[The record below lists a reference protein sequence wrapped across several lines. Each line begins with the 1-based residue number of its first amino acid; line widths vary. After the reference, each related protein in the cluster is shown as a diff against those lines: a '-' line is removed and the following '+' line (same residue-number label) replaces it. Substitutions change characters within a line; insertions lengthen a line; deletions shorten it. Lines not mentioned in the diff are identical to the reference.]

1 MEEERFVAV
10 PFALV
15 GIFVTDRPIEE
26 SIRTDM
32 TPEELEKLQELIA
45 RFLFKEGVR
54 VAIYPSVVPPEQ
66 AEDAVREFEELIFGE
81 GEGEGEEE

>member
-1 MEEERFVAV
+1 MEEKKYVAV

-15 GIFVTDRPIEE
+15 GLFVTDRDVEE

-32 TPEELEKLQELIA
+32 TPEELEKLQELLA
-45 RFLFKEGVR
+45 RFLFKEGIK

-66 AEDAVREFEELIFGE
+66 AGEAVKELEQLIFGE
-81 GEGEGEEE
+81 GEGGE

>member
-1 MEEERFVAV
+1 MEEQRYVAV

-15 GIFVTDRPIEE
+15 GFFVTDRDVEE

-32 TPEELEKLQELIA
+32 TPEELEKLQELLA
-45 RFLFKEGVR
+45 KFLFKEGVR

-66 AEDAVREFEELIFGE
+66 AGDAVKELENLIFGE
-81 GEGEGEEE
+81 GEE

>member
-1 MEEERFVAV
+1 MEEQKLVAV

-15 GIFVTDRPIEE
+15 GIFVTDKPVDE

-32 TPEELEKLQELIA
+32 TPEELEKLQELLA

-66 AEDAVREFEELIFGE
+66 AQEAVKELEQLIFGE
-81 GEGEGEEE
+81 GEEK

>member
-1 MEEERFVAV
+1 MEEQKLVAV

-15 GIFVTDRPIEE
+15 GIFVTDRPVEE

-32 TPEELEKLQELIA
+32 TPEELEKLQEILA

-66 AEDAVREFEELIFGE
+66 AQEAVKELEQLIFGE
-81 GEGEGEEE
+81 GEEV

>member
-15 GIFVTDRPIEE
+15 GIFVTDKPVEE
-26 SIRTDM
+26 SIRTDL
-32 TPEELEKLQELIA
+32 TPEELEKLQELLA

-54 VAIYPSVVPPEQ
+54 VAIYPSVVPPDQ

-81 GEGEGEEE
+81 GEEEE

>member
-1 MEEERFVAV
+1 MDEQKLVAV

-15 GIFVTDRPIEE
+15 GIFVTDKPVEE

-32 TPEELEKLQELIA
+32 TPEELEKLQELLA

-66 AEDAVREFEELIFGE
+66 AQDAVKELEQLIFGE
-81 GEGEGEEE
+81 GEEG

>member
-1 MEEERFVAV
+1 MEEQKLVAV

-15 GIFVTDRPIEE
+15 GIFVTDKPVEE

-32 TPEELEKLQELIA
+32 TPEELEKLQELLA
-45 RFLFKEGVR
+45 RFLFREGVR

-66 AEDAVREFEELIFGE
+66 AQDAVKELEQLIFGE
-81 GEGEGEEE
+81 GEEG

>member
-1 MEEERFVAV
+1 MEEQKLVAV

-15 GIFVTDRPIEE
+15 GIFVTDRPVEE

-32 TPEELEKLQELIA
+32 TPEELEKLQEILA

-66 AEDAVREFEELIFGE
+66 AQEAVKELEQLIFGE
-81 GEGEGEEE
+81 GEEG

>member
-1 MEEERFVAV
+1 MEEQKLVAV

-15 GIFVTDRPIEE
+15 GIFVTDKPVEE

-32 TPEELEKLQELIA
+32 TPEELEKLQELLA

-66 AEDAVREFEELIFGE
+66 AQDAVKELEQLIFGE
-81 GEGEGEEE
+81 GEEG

>member
-1 MEEERFVAV
+1 MEEQKLVAV

-15 GIFVTDRPIEE
+15 GIFVTDKPVEE

-32 TPEELEKLQELIA
+32 TPEELEKLQKLLA

-66 AEDAVREFEELIFGE
+66 AQDAVKELEQLIFGE
-81 GEGEGEEE
+81 GEEG

>member
-1 MEEERFVAV
+1 MEEKKYVAV

-15 GIFVTDRPIEE
+15 GFFVTDKPSVEE
-26 SIRTDM
+26 SIRTDL
-32 TPEELEKLQELIA
+32 TPEELEKLQDLIA

-66 AEDAVREFEELIFGE
+66 ASEAVNELENLIFGE
-81 GEGEGEEE
+81 EEGG

>member
-1 MEEERFVAV
+1 MEEQKFIAV
-10 PFALV
+10 PFALI
-15 GIFVTDRPIEE
+15 GIFVTDRDVED

-32 TPEELEKLQELIA
+32 TPEELEKLQELLA

-66 AEDAVREFEELIFGE
+66 ATEAVKELEQLLF
-81 GEGEGEEE
+81 GEEEEK

>member
-1 MEEERFVAV
+1 MEEQRFMAV

-15 GIFVTDRPIEE
+15 GIFVTDKPVEE

-32 TPEELEKLQELIA
+32 TPEELEKFQELLA

-66 AEDAVREFEELIFGE
+66 AQDAVNELEQLIFGE
-81 GEGEGEEE
+81 GEEG

>member
-1 MEEERFVAV
+1 MEEQKFIAV
-10 PFALV
+10 PFALI
-15 GIFVTDRPIEE
+15 GIFVTDRDVEE

-32 TPEELEKLQELIA
+32 TPEELEKLQELLA

-66 AEDAVREFEELIFGE
+66 ATDAVKELEQLLF
-81 GEGEGEEE
+81 GEEEEK

>member
-1 MEEERFVAV
+1 MEEQKIIAV

-15 GIFVTDRPIEE
+15 GIFVTDKPVEE

-32 TPEELEKLQELIA
+32 TPEELEKLQELLA

-66 AEDAVREFEELIFGE
+66 AQDAVKELEQLIFGE
-81 GEGEGEEE
+81 GEEG